1 MAERRTTTR
10 ELPHDPFHRP
20 PGHERQI
27 DRDIDVRKIS
37 WTVIGILVLTL
48 VSMAAMWGLLV
59 YLQSRAERTAPDVPA
74 LHLQAAEEPPPGPR
88 LQATPER
95 DLLRMRA
102 EETEVLTTYGWS
114 DREAGTVRVPID
126 RAMEM
131 LAAERGAG
139 TPAGATATVEG
150 ETGPGLGRPAEAPT
164 VARPIGRPVDVE
176 PDAIDDLEPVG
187 TVPRDEAETPGEA
200 GPGE

>member
-59 YLQSRAERTAPDVPA
+59 YLESRAERTAPEVPA

-131 LAAERGAG
+131 LAAERG
-139 TPAGATATVEG
+139 GAAPGGAAATG
-150 ETGPGLGRPAEAPT
+150 ET
-164 VARPIGRPVDVE
+164 
-176 PDAIDDLEPVG
+176 DLEPVG

>member
-1 MAERRTTTR
+1 MAERRATTS

-37 WTVIGILVLTL
+37 WTVVGILVLTL
-48 VSMAAMWGLLV
+48 LSMAAMWGLLV

-74 LHLQAAEEPPPGPR
+74 IRLQAAEEPPPGPR

-95 DLLRMRA
+95 DLIRMRA
-102 EETEVLTTYGWS
+102 EETEILSTYGWS
-114 DREAGTVRVPID
+114 DREAGTVRVPIE

-131 LAAERGAG
+131 LAAERGGAPAAG
-139 TPAGATATVEG
+139 GTA
-150 ETGPGLGRPAEAPT
+150 AE
-164 VARPIGRPVDVE
+164 
-176 PDAIDDLEPVG
+176 DLEAVS
-187 TVPRDEAETPGEA
+187 TVPLDEAETPGDA
-200 GPGE
+200 GAGQE